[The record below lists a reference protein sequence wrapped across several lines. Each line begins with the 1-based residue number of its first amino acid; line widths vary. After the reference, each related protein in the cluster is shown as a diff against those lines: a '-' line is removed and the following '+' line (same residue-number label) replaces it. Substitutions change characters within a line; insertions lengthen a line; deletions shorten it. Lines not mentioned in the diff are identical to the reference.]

1 MIVLKFGGTSVEDG
15 SAIARL
21 CCIVQDRLNRQPVVV
36 VSALAGVTDALLT
49 AASLAVA
56 GEEGRALELLSQLQ
70 ARHESTSRE
79 LLGDPARALA
89 LISEGFADLR
99 SVLEAVC
106 ALRELTPR
114 LSDRIASVGESL
126 SSAIVT
132 DALQQCGVD
141 AQVVDS
147 RDCILTDDHF
157 TAAVPL
163 VDETNELLRSR
174 LLPLLAA
181 RKVPVLGGFIAS
193 SAQGHTTTL
202 GRGGS
207 DFTAALVGAAL
218 DAKRIDIWTD
228 VDGIRTADP
237 RLYPHARH
245 IETLSFH
252 EAAELAHFGAKVLH
266 PAMLLPAIEKDIP
279 VYVLNSCNPRH
290 PGTRVQAESGGSAR
304 IKAIAVKRGIV
315 LLEATAP
322 RSLRRN
328 GLARDVFSV
337 LEQHG
342 CTPDIASFSH
352 TSVLVS
358 LDRQDLV
365 PLVRDGF
372 GPKVQVYA
380 ENSKAL
386 VSLIGDGIRDIPD
399 LAVRVQ
405 LALAGLEIR
414 LIAQGA
420 SRWAFSFIVQE
431 RDAAE
436 AVRRLHESLLENRD
450 AALAAAV

>member
-1 MIVLKFGGTSVEDG
+1 MIVLKFGGTSVEDA

-21 CCIVQDRLNRQPVVV
+21 SRIVQDRLNRHPAVV
-36 VSALAGVTDALLT
+36 VSALAGVTDALLK

-56 GEEGRALELLSQLQ
+56 GDEDKTIELLAELQ
-70 ARHESTSRE
+70 ARHETTSRE
-79 LLGDPARALA
+79 LLDNPARAQAVIAEL
-89 LISEGFADLR
+89 FAEL
-99 SVLEAVC
+99 SCVLEGLC
-106 ALRELTPR
+106 TLRELTPR
-114 LSDRIASVGESL
+114 LSDRIVSVGELL
-126 SSAIVT
+126 SSAIVV
-132 DALQQCGVD
+132 DALQQSGVD
-141 AQVVDS
+141 AQLIDA
-147 RDCILTDDHF
+147 RECILTDDHF
-157 TAAVPL
+157 TAAAPL
-163 VDETNELLRSR
+163 VEETNQRLRSR
-174 LLPLLAA
+174 LLPLLAE

-193 SAQGHTTTL
+193 NAEGHTTTL

-218 DAKRIDIWTD
+218 DAERIDIWTD
-228 VDGIRTADP
+228 VDGVLSADP
-237 RLYPHARH
+237 RVFPEARH

-266 PAMLLPAIEKDIP
+266 PATLLPAIEKNIP

-290 PGTRVQAESGGSAR
+290 PGTRVQAESDGSAR
-304 IKAIAVKRGIV
+304 IKAIAVKRGIA
-315 LLEATAP
+315 LLEVTAP
-322 RSLRRN
+322 RTLRRN

-358 LDRQDLV
+358 LDRKDLV

-386 VSLIGDGIRDIPD
+386 VSLVGDGIRDIPD

-420 SRWAFSFIVQE
+420 SRWSFSFVVQE
-431 RDAAE
+431 SDAAE
-436 AVRRLHESLLENRD
+436 AVRRLHDSLLESRE
-450 AALAAAV
+450 AALPTAV